1 MHFDADG
8 PEFGE
13 FWFSSAR
20 VPVAAAGASVARVRV
35 RVCTVGRE
43 RAGECAA
50 CVVEDFEVGEGG
62 SGWCCGVRV
71 VVADVAEVVVAGAAG
86 GSIAW
91 AGCLSCA
98 G

>member
-13 FWFSSAR
+13 LWFSSTR

-35 RVCTVGRE
+35 CTVGRE
-43 RAGECAA
+43 RTGECAA